1 LDAIKRFNNKQNNK
15 SKMKLTKLEK
25 NIYVMSHKRDY
36 EILLLIKQIEKQ
48 KLTKQDK
55 SLIRLIKTQLKK
67 DWRTPLIKELNKLLR
82 RY

>member
-1 LDAIKRFNNKQNNK
+1 MDAIKRFNNKQNNK

>member
-1 LDAIKRFNNKQNNK
+1 
-15 SKMKLTKLEK
+15 MKLTKLEK